1 MNIISTKKKP
11 LLFNN
16 NCSLVNDREKKLN
29 KNNSELTYDNKKE
42 TTIYSTS
49 YNFNNSLSNYVD
61 NHQLRNISLNSIDDK
76 YKYLENPFAC
86 PEIPKNEDEERR
98 EKIIRIINRNRNR
111 NIRYKSQSVDNIR
124 SKKSDIFLKRG
135 NKSFGEEKGAYN

>member
-1 MNIISTKKKP
+1 MNIVTKKKT

-16 NCSLVNDREKKLN
+16 NCYLINDREKKLN

-98 EKIIRIINRNRNR
+98 EKIIRIINRNRN
-111 NIRYKSQSVDNIR
+111 IRYKSQSVDNIR

-135 NKSFGEEKGAYN
+135 NKSFGEEKEAYN